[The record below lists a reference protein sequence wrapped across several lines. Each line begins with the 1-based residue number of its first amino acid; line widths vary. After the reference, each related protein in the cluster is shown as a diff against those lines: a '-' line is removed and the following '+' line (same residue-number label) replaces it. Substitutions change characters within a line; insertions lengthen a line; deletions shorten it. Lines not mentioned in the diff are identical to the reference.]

1 MTDPIKSPK
10 RANDETDATTAQ
22 RAALSNCSSHTR
34 PHVHASRIHEHLF
47 QLIYSVGTAYVNL
60 KSRARAVSTFCSGEN
75 SPPFKRE
82 QSHDEN

>member
-1 MTDPIKSPK
+1 MIQLKAPREQMMKQT
-10 RANDETDATTAQ
+10 RQ
-22 RAALSNCSSHTR
+22 RRQREALSNCSSHTR